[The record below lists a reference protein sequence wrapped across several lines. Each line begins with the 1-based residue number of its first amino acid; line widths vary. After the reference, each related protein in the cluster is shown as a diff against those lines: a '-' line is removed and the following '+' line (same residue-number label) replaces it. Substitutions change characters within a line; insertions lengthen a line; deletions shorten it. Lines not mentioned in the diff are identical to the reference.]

1 MSTLSPFP
9 ELTISKQQARRFLLA
24 HHGLLPP
31 RKLKGKQGILDYV
44 ARVGCIQFDPI
55 NVVGGNADLVL
66 QSRIA
71 NYKPTMLQELL
82 YQDRTLIDGFD
93 KVASIY
99 QTKDWPYFS
108 RFRTRL
114 QERYASDMHAEGRFK
129 VAAQVKEALQ
139 ARGPLS
145 SIEIEHD
152 ERMIWDWGFAM
163 RVVRAAMDTMYWMGE
178 LGIHHRVHTRRVFDL
193 VENLLPARLLKA
205 PDPNRTPSDYL
216 DWHVLRRVGG
226 MGLAQPGGSERW
238 LGMEKVPGS
247 NRKQAL
253 TRLLEKEKAVRVRI
267 DELPKLE
274 FYVRTADLPT
284 LEQTA
289 QKPRRTLGAAFI
301 APLDNLLWQRNLLDL
316 LFDFYYRWEV
326 YVPAPK
332 RMYGYYV
339 LPVLYGDRLI
349 ARLDPAFDRAGR
361 VFTIQNWWWQAG
373 VDKKDEDMLAAL
385 KTCVKAF
392 CKYLGASVVRLGEPI
407 NKDRLLKK
415 LVRIL

>member
-1 MSTLSPFP
+1 MPPTS
-9 ELTISKQQARRFLLA
+9 LTISKQLARRFLLA

-31 RKLKGKQGILDYV
+31 RKLQGKPGVLDYL

-71 NYKPTMLQELL
+71 NYKPSLLQELL
-82 YQDRTLIDGFD
+82 YQERSLMDGFD

-108 RFRTRL
+108 RFRKRL
-114 QERYASDMHAEGRFK
+114 QDRYTKEMRADGMFK
-129 VAAQVKEALQ
+129 VSTQVREAIQ

-145 SIEIEHD
+145 SIEIEHE
-152 ERMIWDWGFAM
+152 ERMLWDWGFSM

-193 VENLLPARLLKA
+193 AENLLPARILKK
-205 PDPNRTPSDYL
+205 PDPNQTVEDYI

-226 MGLAQPGGSERW
+226 MGLAQPVGSDRW
-238 LGMEKVPGS
+238 LGMEKVPDS
-247 NRKQAL
+247 NRKLVFA
-253 TRLLEKEKAVRVRI
+253 RLMQKGKVARI
-267 DELPKLE
+267 RILELPKLE
-274 FYVRTADLPT
+274 FYVRTADLTT
-284 LEQTA
+284 LERA
-289 QKPRRTLGAAFI
+289 AKSPRGKPGAAFI
-301 APLDNLLWQRNLLDL
+301 APLDNMLWQRDLLEM

-326 YVPAPK
+326 YVPAAK

-339 LPVLYGDRLI
+339 LPVLFGDQLV
-349 ARLDPAFDRAGR
+349 ARLDPAFDRGGR

-373 VDKKDEDMLAAL
+373 VDKKDQAMLAAL
-385 KTCVKAF
+385 GDCVKAF
-392 CKYLGASVVRLGEPI
+392 CRYLGASTVKLGAPVQ
-407 NKDRLLKK
+407 KDRLLKK
-415 LVRIL
+415 MISKL